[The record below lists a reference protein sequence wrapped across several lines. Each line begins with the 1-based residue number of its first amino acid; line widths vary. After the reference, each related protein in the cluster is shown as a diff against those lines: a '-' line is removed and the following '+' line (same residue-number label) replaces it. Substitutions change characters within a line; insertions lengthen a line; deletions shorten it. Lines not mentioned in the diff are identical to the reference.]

1 MNTLPETAGFIL
13 TMLRA
18 VASIETESLAHPLPI
33 MITYLKVRNL
43 AIVEEFEIEPGPGL
57 NVLTGETGAGKSLL
71 IDSLE
76 LLSGARGSTESIR
89 SGAARLSAE
98 AVFQLP
104 SAVAT
109 DLESLGI
116 ELGVA
121 GSSDV
126 ELIVRREIASAGR
139 SRVMVNGSPL
149 TVKELAATM
158 DRMLQIH
165 GQDQSRERIAG
176 QTFREIV
183 DRYGDHGTLLDQTRA
198 THDSWRTAADQL
210 QSLMDSQKDGAL
222 RLDLLKY
229 QIDEISAAGLDV
241 SEEESIRGERS
252 ILARASEIIQMTAG
266 AYRLLDEDEESAL
279 SQLARA
285 VHLLQPLV
293 TIEPIRA
300 LLEELEEGRYRIQE
314 ASRTLAGLS
323 ESTRHDPARLEEIEH
338 RLATIDRL
346 RRKYGGTVESTL
358 EHLESITTQYDA
370 LIGFDKNIAGLRS
383 REEVLFAA
391 FRKRAEELSAAR
403 TRTARALEKDIQR
416 ELQDLAM
423 EQTVVRIA
431 VGTLPGHDSRWVR
444 NEQPIQ
450 FGRDGIDR
458 VELLAST
465 NRGEDPRPIHKIASG
480 GELSRLQL
488 AIASALFKHS
498 ASAAAATLVFDEIDA
513 GIGGRVAEVV
523 GRKLR
528 ELAESNQVICV
539 THLPQI
545 ASFGTDQFRVWKED
559 AGGRTT
565 ARIIKL
571 TTHAERVEEI
581 ARMLGGSS
589 VTASARA
596 HADDLLVAART
607 PGPERKPR
615 IARVASRS

>member
-1 MNTLPETAGFIL
+1 
-13 TMLRA
+13 
-18 VASIETESLAHPLPI
+18 
-33 MITYLKVRNL
+33 MISYLKVRNL
-43 AIVEEFEIEPGPGL
+43 AIVEEFEIEPGAGL

-89 SGAARLSAE
+89 SGADRLSAE

-104 SAVAT
+104 SAAAREF
-109 DLESLGI
+109 ESLGI
-116 ELGVA
+116 ELNSNGEP
-121 GSSDV
+121 DV
-126 ELIVRREIASAGR
+126 EMIVRREIAAAGR

-149 TVKELAATM
+149 TVKELATTM
-158 DRMLQIH
+158 DRLLQIH
-165 GQDQSRERIAG
+165 GQDQSKERIAG
-176 QTFREIV
+176 QTFREVV
-183 DRYGDHGTLLDQTRA
+183 DRYGDHAGLLDKT
-198 THDSWRTAADQL
+198 RTAHDAWRSVADQL

-229 QIDEISAAGLDV
+229 QIDEISAANLDA
-241 SEEESIRGERS
+241 SEEESIRGERA

-266 AYRLLDEDEESAL
+266 AYRLLDEEEESAL
-279 SQLARA
+279 SLLARA
-285 VHLLQPLV
+285 VHLLQPLAS
-293 TIEPIRA
+293 IEPIRA

-323 ESTRHDPARLEEIEH
+323 ESTRHDPARLEEIEQ

-358 EHLESITTQYDA
+358 DHLESIISQYDA
-370 LIGFDKNIAGLRS
+370 LIGFDKNVATLRS
-383 REEVLFAA
+383 REETLLAE
-391 FRKRAEELSAAR
+391 FRKQAEELSAAR

-416 ELQDLAM
+416 ELHDLAM
-423 EQTVVRIA
+423 EQTILRIS
-431 VGTLPGHDSRWVR
+431 VGTWPGHDSRWVR

-458 VELLAST
+458 IELLAAT
-465 NRGEDPRPIHKIASG
+465 NRGEDPRPIQKIASG

-545 ASFGTDQFRVWKED
+545 ASFATDQFRVWKED

-565 ARIIKL
+565 ARIARL
-571 TTHAERVEEI
+571 ATHEERVEEI
-581 ARMLGGSS
+581 ARMLGGAS
-589 VTASARA
+589 VSASARA
-596 HADDLLVAART
+596 HAGDLLDLGRT
-607 PGPERKPR
+607 PRPERKSR
-615 IARVASRS
+615 TSRATARS

>member
-1 MNTLPETAGFIL
+1 M
-13 TMLRA
+13 
-18 VASIETESLAHPLPI
+18 
-33 MITYLKVRNL
+33 RNL
-43 AIVEEFEIEPGPGL
+43 AIVEEFEIEPGAGL

-89 SGAARLSAE
+89 SGAERLSAE

-104 SAVAT
+104 SAMAR

-116 ELGVA
+116 DLSSGET
-121 GSSDV
+121 SDV
-126 ELIVRREIASAGR
+126 ELIVRREIAAAGR
-139 SRVMVNGSPL
+139 SRVLVNGSPL
-149 TVKELAATM
+149 TVKELATTM
-158 DRMLQIH
+158 DRVLQIH

-183 DRYGDHGTLLDQTRA
+183 DRYGNHGKLLDQTRA
-198 THDSWRTAADQL
+198 CHDAWRSASDQL
-210 QSLMDSQKDGAL
+210 RALTESQKDGAL

-229 QIDEISAAGLDV
+229 QVDEISAANLDS
-241 SEEESIRGERS
+241 SEEESIRGERA
-252 ILARASEIIQMTAG
+252 ILARASEIIQTTAG
-266 AYRLLDEDEESAL
+266 AYRLLDEDEDAAL

-285 VHLLQPLV
+285 VHLLQPL
-293 TIEPIRA
+293 TSIEPIRA
-300 LLEELEEGRYRIQE
+300 LLEELEDGRYRIRE

-323 ESTRHDPARLEEIEH
+323 ESTRHDPARLEEIEQ

-346 RRKYGGTVESTL
+346 RRKYGGSVESTL
-358 EHLESITTQYDA
+358 EHLESITAQYDA
-370 LIGFDKNIAGLRS
+370 LIGFDKNIAGLQA
-383 REEVLFAA
+383 REEVLFAE
-391 FRKRAEELSAAR
+391 FRNRAEDLSAAR
-403 TRTARALEKDIQR
+403 TRIARALEKDIQR
-416 ELQDLAM
+416 ELHDLAM
-423 EQTVVRIA
+423 EQTVVRIS
-431 VGTLPGHDSRWVR
+431 VGTSPGHDSRWVR
-444 NEQPIQ
+444 NEQAIQ

-458 VELLAST
+458 VELLAAT
-465 NRGEDPRPIHKIASG
+465 NRGEDPRPIQKIASG

-565 ARIIKL
+565 ARIVKL
-571 TTHAERVEEI
+571 ATDAERVEEI
-581 ARMLGGSS
+581 ARMLGGAS

-596 HADDLLVAART
+596 HAHDLLAGARAPRLEKKAKT
-607 PGPERKPR
+607 PRL
-615 IARVASRS
+615 ASRS

>member
-1 MNTLPETAGFIL
+1 MTFFTLTV
-13 TMLRA
+13 LRA
-18 VASIETESLAHPLPI
+18 VASIDQRAPPRPTPT
-33 MITYLKVRNL
+33 MISYLKVRNL
-43 AIVEEFEIEPGPGL
+43 AIVEEFEIEPGAGL

-89 SGAARLSAE
+89 SGADRLSAE

-104 SAVAT
+104 SATAREF
-109 DLESLGI
+109 ESLGI
-116 ELGVA
+116 ELNSDGDAGV
-121 GSSDV
+121 
-126 ELIVRREIASAGR
+126 EMIVRREIAAAGR

-149 TVKELAATM
+149 TVKELATTM
-158 DRMLQIH
+158 DRLLQIH

-176 QTFREIV
+176 QTFREVV
-183 DRYGDHGTLLDQTRA
+183 DRYGDHAGLLDKTRA
-198 THDSWRTAADQL
+198 AHDAWRSVADQL
-210 QSLMDSQKDGAL
+210 QSLLDSQKDGAL

-229 QIDEISAAGLDV
+229 QIDEISAANLDA
-241 SEEESIRGERS
+241 SEEESIRAERA

-266 AYRLLDEDEESAL
+266 AYRLLDEEEESAL
-279 SQLARA
+279 SLLARA
-285 VHLLQPLV
+285 AHLLQPLAS
-293 TIEPIRA
+293 IEPIRA

-323 ESTRHDPARLEEIEH
+323 ESTRHDPARLEEIEQ

-346 RRKYGGTVESTL
+346 RRKYGGTVQSTL
-358 EHLESITTQYDA
+358 DHLESIASQYDA
-370 LIGFDKNIAGLRS
+370 LIGFDKNVAKLRAL
-383 REEVLFAA
+383 EEALLVE
-391 FRKRAEELSAAR
+391 FRKHAEELSAAR

-416 ELQDLAM
+416 ELHDLAM
-423 EQTVVRIA
+423 EQTVLRIS
-431 VGTLPGHDSRWVR
+431 VGTSPGHDTRWVR

-458 VELLAST
+458 VELLAAT
-465 NRGEDPRPIHKIASG
+465 NRGEEPRPIQKIASG

-513 GIGGRVAEVV
+513 GIGGRVAEIV

-545 ASFGTDQFRVWKED
+545 ASFAADQFRVWKED
-559 AGGRTT
+559 AEGRTT
-565 ARIIKL
+565 ARIARL
-571 TTHAERVEEI
+571 ATHAERVEEI
-581 ARMLGGSS
+581 ARMLGGAS
-589 VTASARA
+589 VSASARA
-596 HADDLLVAART
+596 HAGDLLALGST
-607 PGPERKPR
+607 PRAERKPR
-615 IARVASRS
+615 TSRATARS

>member
-1 MNTLPETAGFIL
+1 
-13 TMLRA
+13 
-18 VASIETESLAHPLPI
+18 
-33 MITYLKVRNL
+33 MISYLKVRNL
-43 AIVEEFEIEPGPGL
+43 AIVEEFEIEPGAAL

-71 IDSLE
+71 IDSLD
-76 LLSGARGSTESIR
+76 LLSGARGSIESIR
-89 SGAARLSAE
+89 SGADRLSAE

-104 SAVAT
+104 LAMAR
-109 DLESLGI
+109 DFESLGI
-116 ELGVA
+116 ELGA
-121 GSSDV
+121 DGAPGV
-126 ELIVRREIASAGR
+126 ELIVRREIAAAGR

-176 QTFREIV
+176 QTFREIL
-183 DRYGDHGTLLDQTRA
+183 DRYGDHGTLLDKTRES
-198 THDSWRTAADQL
+198 HDEWRGVSDQL
-210 QSLMDSQKDGAL
+210 QSLMESQKDGAL
-222 RLDLLKY
+222 RVDLLKY
-229 QIDEISAAGLDV
+229 QIDEISSANLDT
-241 SEEESIRGERS
+241 SEEESIRSERA

-285 VHLLQPLV
+285 VHSLQPLV
-293 TIEPIRA
+293 SIEPIRA

-323 ESTRHDPARLEEIEH
+323 ESTRHDPTRLEEIEQ

-346 RRKYGGTVESTL
+346 RRKYGGSVQSTL
-358 EHLESITTQYDA
+358 EHLDAITTQYDA

-383 REEVLFAA
+383 REETLFAE
-391 FRKRAEELSAAR
+391 FRKRAEVLSAAR
-403 TRTARALEKDIQR
+403 ARIARALEKDIQR
-416 ELQDLAM
+416 ELHDLAM
-423 EQTVVRIA
+423 EQTVVRIS
-431 VGTLPGHDSRWVR
+431 VGTSKGLDSRWVR

-458 VELLAST
+458 VELLAAT
-465 NRGEDPRPIHKIASG
+465 NRGEDPRPIQKIASG

-513 GIGGRVAEVV
+513 GIGGRIAEVV

-545 ASFGTDQFRVWKED
+545 ASFATDQFRVWKED

-565 ARIIKL
+565 ARIVKL
-571 TTHAERVEEI
+571 ATHAERVEEI
-581 ARMLGGSS
+581 ARMLGGAS

-596 HADDLLVAART
+596 HADDLLTAARA
-607 PGPERKPR
+607 GRPERKPR
-615 IARVASRS
+615 TARVATRS

>member
-1 MNTLPETAGFIL
+1 
-13 TMLRA
+13 
-18 VASIETESLAHPLPI
+18 

-43 AIVEEFEIEPGPGL
+43 AIVEEFEIEPGAGL

-71 IDSLE
+71 IGSLE

-89 SGAARLSAE
+89 SGADRMSAE

-104 SAVAT
+104 SAIAK
-109 DLESLGI
+109 DLQSLGI
-116 ELGVA
+116 ELGSE
-121 GSSDV
+121 GTSEI
-126 ELIVRREIASAGR
+126 ELIVRREIVAAGR

-149 TVKELAATM
+149 TVKELATTM

-183 DRYGDHGTLLDQTRA
+183 DRYGDHGTLLDETRVA
-198 THDSWRTAADQL
+198 HDSWRGAADQL

-229 QIDEISAAGLDV
+229 QIDEISAANLDA
-241 SEEESIRGERS
+241 SEEESIRGERA

-285 VHLLQPLV
+285 AHLLQPLV
-293 TIEPIRA
+293 SIEPIRA
-300 LLEELEEGRYRIQE
+300 LLEELEDGRYRIQE

-323 ESTRHDPARLEEIEH
+323 ESTRHDPARLEEIEQ

-358 EHLESITTQYDA
+358 EHLESITSQYDA
-370 LIGFDKNIAGLRS
+370 LIGFDKNLAGLRS
-383 REEVLFAA
+383 REESLLAG

-403 TRTARALEKDIQR
+403 TRVARSLQKDIQR
-416 ELQDLAM
+416 ELHDLAM
-423 EQTVVRIA
+423 EQTVVRIS
-431 VGTLPGHDSRWVR
+431 VGTSPGHDSRWVR

-458 VELLAST
+458 VELLAAT
-465 NRGEDPRPIHKIASG
+465 NRGEDPRPIQKIASG

-523 GRKLR
+523 GQKLR

-565 ARIIKL
+565 ARIVKL
-571 TTHAERVEEI
+571 ATHAERVEEI
-581 ARMLGGSS
+581 ARMLGGAS

-596 HADDLLVAART
+596 HADDLLTGARA
-607 PGPERKPR
+607 PRPERKPR
-615 IARVASRS
+615 TARAASRS

>member
-1 MNTLPETAGFIL
+1 
-13 TMLRA
+13 
-18 VASIETESLAHPLPI
+18 

-43 AIVEEFEIEPGPGL
+43 AIVEEFEIEPGAGL

-89 SGAARLSAE
+89 SGAERLSAE

-104 SAVAT
+104 SSTAG
-109 DLESLGI
+109 DFESLGI
-116 ELGVA
+116 ELDPA
-121 GSSDV
+121 TSSPDSGDV
-126 ELIVRREIASAGR
+126 ELIVRREIAVTGR

-149 TVKELAATM
+149 TVKELATTM

-176 QTFREIV
+176 QTFREIL
-183 DRYGDHGTLLDQTRA
+183 DRYGDHSALLDQTRRA
-198 THDSWRTAADQL
+198 YDAWRKTADEL
-210 QSLMDSQKDGAL
+210 QSLTDSQKDGAL

-229 QIDEISAAGLDV
+229 QIDEISTANLDG
-241 SEEESIRGERS
+241 SEEESIRGERA
-252 ILARASEIIQMTAG
+252 ILARASEIIQMTAR
-266 AYRLLDEDEESAL
+266 AYRLLDEEEESAL
-279 SQLARA
+279 SQLSRA

-293 TIEPIRA
+293 SIEPIRA
-300 LLEELEEGRYRIQE
+300 LLAELEDGRYRIQE

-323 ESTRHDPARLEEIEH
+323 ESTRHDPARLEEIEQ

-358 EHLESITTQYDA
+358 KHLESITAQYDA
-370 LIGFDKNIAGLRS
+370 LIGFDKNVAGLRA
-383 REEVLFAA
+383 REESLFTE
-391 FRKRAEELSAAR
+391 FRKRADDLSTAR
-403 TRTARALEKDIQR
+403 TKIARSLKKDIQR
-416 ELQDLAM
+416 ELHDLAM
-423 EQTVVRIA
+423 EQTVVKIS
-431 VGTLPGHDSRWVR
+431 VGTSPGHDSRWVR
-444 NEQPIQ
+444 NDQPVQ

-458 VELLAST
+458 VELFAAT
-465 NRGEDPRPIHKIASG
+465 NRGEEARPIQKIASG

-498 ASAAAATLVFDEIDA
+498 PSAAAATLVFDEIDA

-545 ASFGTDQFRVWKED
+545 ASFATDQFRVWKED
-559 AGGRTT
+559 VGGRTT
-565 ARIIKL
+565 ARIVKL
-571 TTHAERVEEI
+571 ASHGERVEEI
-581 ARMLGGSS
+581 ARMLGGVS

-596 HADDLLVAART
+596 HADDLLTGART
-607 PGPERKPR
+607 QKPDRKPR
-615 IARVASRS
+615 APRAVSRS